1 MGKGFFWW
9 GERARAPAGVGAELR
24 DFLGNRFGLRRKI
37 APKQYFYGNCR
48 PLGRFF
54 LWRRAA
60 PASSSEGGERKWGAG
75 GAALFCFL
83 ETGSPQAAVFMVK
96 SPEISLPRSENKK

>member
-37 APKQYFYGNCR
+37 APPMSPDYTTRYTRWLQFVI
-48 PLGRFF
+48 
-54 LWRRAA
+54 
-60 PASSSEGGERKWGAG
+60 
-75 GAALFCFL
+75 L
-83 ETGSPQAAVFMVK
+83 E
-96 SPEISLPRSENKK
+96 LR